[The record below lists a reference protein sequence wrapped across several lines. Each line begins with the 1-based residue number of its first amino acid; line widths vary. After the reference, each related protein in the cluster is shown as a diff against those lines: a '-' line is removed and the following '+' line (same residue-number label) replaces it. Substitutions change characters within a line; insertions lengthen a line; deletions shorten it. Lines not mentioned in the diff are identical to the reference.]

1 MSNRTRI
8 ILFIIISLI
17 VTIAVFSFAPVPQ
30 DPAYHDLADS
40 RSWLSIPNFADIVSN
55 LLFILVGVLGLR
67 AVIRLGHDRERFIL
81 PAERIPFAIAMVG
94 IALVG
99 LGSAH
104 YHWSPQNQ
112 TIVWDRLPIALA
124 TMAVFS
130 MVIVE
135 RIGVR
140 IGMSLLPV
148 LLSLGAGSVVY
159 WYFTEIAGRGDLRPY
174 GLVLFFP
181 LLGIALLL
189 LWFPPR
195 YTGQRHLWALLGFYI
210 VGRVMEL
217 FDKEVF
223 RLTGDLISGH
233 TLKHIFSAIAC
244 YALVRYVQ
252 HRRRI

>member
-1 MSNRTRI
+1 MTSRTRI
-8 ILFIIISLI
+8 ILFLVVLLI
-17 VTIAVFSFAPVPQ
+17 VTIVVFSFDPVPQ
-30 DPAYHDLADS
+30 DPGYHDFADQ
-40 RSWLSIPNFADIVSN
+40 RSWLSIPNFGDVVSN
-55 LLFILVGVLGLR
+55 LLFILVGVLGIWQLTIV
-67 AVIRLGHDRERFIL
+67 ADDRDRFIL
-81 PAERIPFAIAMVG
+81 PSERTPFAIAMLG

-99 LGSAH
+99 LGSAY

-112 TIVWDRLPIALA
+112 TIVWDRLPIAFA

-130 MVIVE
+130 MVIAE

-140 IGMSLLPV
+140 IGLSLLPV
-148 LLSLGAGSVVY
+148 LLSLGVGSVVY

-189 LWFPPR
+189 LLFPPR
-195 YTGQRHLWALLGFYI
+195 YTGERFLWALLGFYI

-223 RLTGDLISGH
+223 QLTGEGISGH
-233 TLKHIFSAIAC
+233 TLKHIFSAFAC
-244 YALVRYVQ
+244 YELVRYVQ
-252 HRRRI
+252 HRRQI

>member
-1 MSNRTRI
+1 MFLI
-8 ILFIIISLI
+8 VSLI
-17 VTIAVFSFAPVPQ
+17 VTVVVFSFAPVPQ
-30 DPAYHDLADS
+30 DPAYHDLADR
-40 RSWLSIPNFADIVSN
+40 RSWLSIPNFGDVVSN
-55 LLFILVGVLGLR
+55 LLFILIGALG
-67 AVIRLGHDRERFIL
+67 IRQLIIYADDRERFIL
-81 PAERIPFAIAMVG
+81 PIERLPFAIAMLG

-99 LGSAH
+99 LGSAY

-195 YTGQRHLWALLGFYI
+195 YTVQRHLWAMLGFYV
-210 VGRVMEL
+210 VGRMMEL
-217 FDKEVF
+217 FDKEIF
-223 RLTGDLISGH
+223 RLTGESISGH
-233 TLKHIFSAIAC
+233 TLKHIFSAVAC
-244 YALVRYVQ
+244 YELVRYVQ
-252 HRRRI
+252 QRRQL